1 MVYIRTVSLQIF
13 IIQIIVNL
21 AQNKMEKI
29 IILLAI
35 MVIIAH
41 IVISVDNLI
50 SATTYNV
57 LAVKIVVLV
66 GPVNILMAIKEDTVL
81 VHVVMEL
88 VAVVLIQMLNIVA
101 HVLLVEKVTDRMVVV
116 IVLVHVIVV
125 LVTAVQIK
133 MLHANILLV
142 LMYLKHVDCMVIQPQ
157 LIFYAS
163 TPIKLMVKI

>member
-1 MVYIRTVSLQIF
+1 
-13 IIQIIVNL
+13 
-21 AQNKMEKI
+21 MEKI
-29 IILLAI
+29 IIFLAI

-50 SATTYNV
+50 TAGTCNV

-66 GPVNILMAIKEDTVL
+66 GPVNILMAIREDTVL

-88 VAVVLIQMLNIVA
+88 VAVALIQMLSIVA
-101 HVLLVEKVTDRMVVV
+101 HALLAEKVMDRTAVV
-116 IVLVHVIVV
+116 ILLVHVIVV
-125 LVTAVQIK
+125 LVIAAQIK

-142 LMYLKHVDCMVIQPQ
+142 LMYLKHVGCMVIQQQ